1 MTVSN
6 ITDENI
12 EEYSDLI
19 DGDIAENIGRKYFR
33 ASAVTNKADEVG
45 AVMVW
50 EYKNTGDDKD
60 PEAELSWLSLKDNE
74 CTRELFNAF
83 RKDIVEEAV
92 ARTYFEL
99 EDPKDKLSDVFSKLK
114 FKTTKRESRDIYT
127 TVGEL
132 AGNKIAAKKAPS
144 YIMSISDI
152 SYREFRQGIIG
163 CLYNGKKGMV
173 EDLSTL
179 SMDWYEPELSC
190 VVKTDDELTGFL
202 LIHKFPSGVLMP
214 LLFYAGGPNYRMDL
228 LDMMRFSVRK
238 AASIYPAE
246 TKVLIRRHNDAVRA
260 LSDKLFPGVQGE
272 EILFGERPER

>member
-1 MTVSN
+1 MLN
-6 ITDENI
+6 IRPV
-12 EEYSDLI
+12 SDLRNKYPEI
-19 DGDIAENIGRKYFR
+19 EQLVLGGEEVYLTKNGYGSMVVMSIEQYSKLKDALEMKLDEADYQAENTTERL
-33 ASAVTNKADEVG
+33 THD
-45 AVMVW
+45 
-50 EYKNTGDDKD
+50 
-60 PEAELSWLSLKDNE
+60 
-74 CTRELFNAF
+74 
-83 RKDIVEEAV
+83 
-92 ARTYFEL
+92 
-99 EDPKDKLSDVFSKLK
+99 DVFSKLK

-228 LDMMRFSVRK
+228 LDMMRFSVRN